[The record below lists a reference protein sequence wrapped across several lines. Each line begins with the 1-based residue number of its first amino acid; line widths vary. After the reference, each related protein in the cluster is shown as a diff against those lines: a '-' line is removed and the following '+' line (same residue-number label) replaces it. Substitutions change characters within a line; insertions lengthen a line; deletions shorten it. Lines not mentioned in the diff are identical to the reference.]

1 MSVNSGCMSS
11 FLTMTSIR
19 LAAKPT
25 MLGTSPTIAI
35 LATARSELRP
45 QTGNI
50 PTAATIARNGLFGSS
65 EGLGLP
71 KDSKLRT
78 LIHTIPVLFGVTQAL
93 ADSHHII
100 AIFGGFLEHMLRK
113 IVNSLFVHIV
123 SDNQPRLIGCLSP
136 GQILVENV
144 LGTLDGIGAVMAI
157 IFGINVIQ
165 DDMVA

>member
-1 MSVNSGCMSS
+1 
-11 FLTMTSIR
+11 
-19 LAAKPT
+19 

-71 KDSKLRT
+71 KD
-78 LIHTIPVLFGVTQAL
+78 ILFGVTQAL

-100 AIFGGFLEHMLRK
+100 AIFRGFLEHVLRK